1 MVARICGVCAC
12 RVVRLALGTAYACAP
27 VETNNN
33 LHKGQSFL
41 KKVELV
47 FKIVLKP
54 ASYEQ

>member
-1 MVARICGVCAC
+1 MGSV
-12 RVVRLALGTAYACAP
+12 LAGLYGLHWVAYACAP
-27 VETNNN
+27 GETNDN